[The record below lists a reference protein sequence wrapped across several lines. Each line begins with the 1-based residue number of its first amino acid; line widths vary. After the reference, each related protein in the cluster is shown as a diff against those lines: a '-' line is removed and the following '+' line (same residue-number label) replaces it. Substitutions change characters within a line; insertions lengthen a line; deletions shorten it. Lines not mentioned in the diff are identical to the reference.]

1 MEPRTLFM
9 LLLGALVLTET
20 LAGECGVGR
29 ERPLRGG
36 VRGPPESLGSMQALL
51 IVGAG
56 GGGEELLMQM
66 QKGIILIIT
75 KKSKAFRRADE
86 MQLEGKSIY
95 KNVIL

>member
-1 MEPRTLFM
+1 ME
-9 LLLGALVLTET
+9 E
-20 LAGECGVGR
+20 
-29 ERPLRGG
+29 RGG
-36 VRGPPESLGSMQALL
+36 GK
-51 IVGAG
+51 
-56 GGGEELLMQM
+56 LLMQM

>member
-1 MEPRTLFM
+1 M
-9 LLLGALVLTET
+9 LLFLF
-20 LAGECGVGR
+20 LASPPHSGGVGR
-29 ERPLRGG
+29 
-36 VRGPPESLGSMQALL
+36 
-51 IVGAG
+51 
-56 GGGEELLMQM
+56 GGEELLMQM